1 MTELSELSYALDTF
15 YFLICGVLVMWMAA
29 GFSMLEAGL
38 VRSKNTAEILTKNIA
53 LFAVACTM
61 YLLVGYYLMYSS
73 GAGGFL
79 PNLGFLLGSENTVA
93 AVTAGGDDAPYYAMR
108 ADFFFQVVF
117 VATAMSIVSGS
128 VAERMKLWAFL
139 AFAVVMTGVIYPVSG
154 YWTWGGGWLAELG
167 FSDYAG
173 SGIVHLAGAAAA
185 LAGVLVLGP
194 RKGKYG
200 KDGSIFAIP
209 GANLPL
215 ATLGTFILWMGWFG
229 FNGGSELK
237 VSDVS
242 SANNMAQVLVNT
254 NAAAAGGVIA
264 ALILAKSWFRKADLT
279 MALNGAIAGLVS
291 ITADPLSPSALG
303 ATLIGAVGGLLVV
316 ISIVTLDKLKL
327 DDPVGAIS
335 AHGVAGIWGV
345 LAVPLS
351 NDGASFGA
359 QLIGILGI
367 FVWVFGASLIVW
379 LIIKAVMGVRVSEEE
394 EYEGVDLAECGL
406 EAYPEFTVSKVH
418 GGGSG
423 RSRAEGLS
431 QAQMSPRTE

>member
-1 MTELSELSYALDTF
+1 MSELPELSYALDTF

-53 LFAVACTM
+53 LFAIACTM

-73 GAGGFL
+73 DAGGFL
-79 PNLGFLLGSENTVA
+79 PSLGALIGSENGVE
-93 AVTAGGDDAPYYAMR
+93 AVLAGGDDAPYYSMR
-108 ADFFFQVVF
+108 SDFFFQVVF
-117 VATAMSIVSGS
+117 VATAMSIVSGA

-139 AFAVVMTGVIYPVSG
+139 AFAVVMTGFIYPVSG
-154 YWTWGGGWLAELG
+154 YWTWGGGWLAEVG
-167 FSDYAG
+167 YSDYAG

-185 LAGVLVLGP
+185 LAGVIVLGP

-200 KDGSIFAIP
+200 KNGSIYAIP

-237 VSDVS
+237 MSDVS
-242 SANNMAQVLVNT
+242 SANNVAQVFVNT

-264 ALILAKSWFRKADLT
+264 ALILAKLWFRKADLT
-279 MALNGAIAGLVS
+279 MSLNGALAGLVA

-303 ATLIGAVGGLLVV
+303 AALIGAVGGLLVV
-316 ISIVTLDKLKL
+316 AAIVTLDKLKL

-335 AHGVAGIWGV
+335 VHGVVGIWGV
-345 LAVPLS
+345 LAVPLTNS
-351 NDGASFGA
+351 GAGFGP
-359 QLIGILGI
+359 QIIGILGI
-367 FVWVFGASLIVW
+367 FLWVFVASLIVW
-379 LIIKAVMGVRVSEEE
+379 LILKAVMGIRVTEEE
-394 EYEGVDLAECGL
+394 EYEGVDLTECGL
-406 EAYPEFTVSKVH
+406 EAYPEFGVAKS
-418 GGGSG
+418 
-423 RSRAEGLS
+423 
-431 QAQMSPRTE
+431 